1 MTKAN
6 RETEISHIATK
17 IIEAQIEERMWKI
30 KPKTTKKVR
39 KNAKTTKNTQKTALL
54 SPKKGIWKIWSVSK
68 FVINLQASITSS
80 AQIRKVANTYKN
92 R

>member
-17 IIEAQIEERMWKI
+17 IIEGWIDEWMPKNQA
-30 KPKTTKKVR
+30 KPIKKVL
-39 KNAKTTKNTQKTALL
+39 KNTKTTKNTQKTALL

-68 FVINLQASITSS
+68 FVINLQASISSS